1 MKYSDLIE
9 SHLKYGTTKEDI
21 INNKG
26 FEKVLENVIVAP
38 WWSHSI
44 FENKN
49 LKIEKINDK
58 LYNMYGD
65 NFSFS
70 FIELKLIGASSIM
83 EAILPLGLTKCKKII
98 FIGSVGSLDE
108 DIKIGDIVVPSYSIC
123 GDGAS
128 RYLNK
133 DLSDEFG
140 KKQYPYGNLSDKVIN
155 VCNRLGHRVLS
166 VPNYSVDT
174 IFAQY
179 NFIDYIRNTGAKT
192 IEMETALLFKSSN
205 LMKIDTTAILCVSDN
220 VCVNKSLYSGRTE
233 KDNEYRHMVRD
244 QIIPNIVIELLN
256 SM

>member
-83 EAILPLGLTKCKKII
+83 EAILPLGLATIPFCIVGM
-98 FIGSVGSLDE
+98 FGDLFASVIKRSVDLKDYGKLIPGHGGILDRF
-108 DIKIGDIVVPSYSIC
+108 DSILLI
-123 GDGAS
+123 A
-128 RYLNK
+128 
-133 DLSDEFG
+133 
-140 KKQYPYGNLSDKVIN
+140 P
-155 VCNRLGHRVLS
+155 VLS
-166 VPNYSVDT
+166 
-174 IFAQY
+174 
-179 NFIDYIRNTGAKT
+179 
-192 IEMETALLFKSSN
+192 LF
-205 LMKIDTTAILCVSDN
+205 
-220 VCVNKSLYSGRTE
+220 VNGGLF
-233 KDNEYRHMVRD
+233 
-244 QIIPNIVIELLN
+244 
-256 SM
+256 